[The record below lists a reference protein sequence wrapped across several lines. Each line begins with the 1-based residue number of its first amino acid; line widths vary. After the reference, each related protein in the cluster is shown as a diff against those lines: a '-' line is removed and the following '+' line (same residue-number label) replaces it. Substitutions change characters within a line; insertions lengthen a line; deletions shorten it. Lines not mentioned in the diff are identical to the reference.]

1 MKKERKYIV
10 IVSAIG
16 AVSAIFRL
24 LVPIFFGDA
33 VTAVQDLSLA
43 KVEYFS
49 LLIIGVSAI
58 SAVAQF
64 VINYG
69 SMYLSQRYAYSLRK
83 EMFHHLLSKKFP
95 FFENETSGN
104 LLSRST
110 MDIEATRNFVMAL
123 LSQLIPTIFLI
134 GIAFY
139 FLVTLDIIYSLIFLA
154 VVPALIYLG
163 ITFQRKQRGHWRSIR
178 DHYGI
183 MNERLQENITGQ
195 RVVRGFLGEDRE
207 IKKFTSTTDAYFSEY
222 NIVARLRGKYNNL
235 MPLLISAAATG
246 VILYGGYT
254 SLITAASVGPLVAAV
269 NIFNTM
275 TFPVSNLGR
284 LIVFSENARAGVE
297 RINTVIDNQNEEK
310 LDENIDNPVNPPAV
324 IQGLKF
330 SRGTNVILNDIS
342 LTIVKGEFVAITGGT
357 GAGKSTLIN
366 MLPRFYTPESGNI
379 TYDGVKIDEFT
390 LPEIRER
397 IGIVPQEINL
407 LSGSIRENIC
417 FANGKF
423 SEEEMIEAA
432 GIAHIDDFID
442 SLPDKYDTIVGER
455 GITLSGG
462 QKQRIAIARAVITKP
477 DLLIF
482 DDATSSVDAETELA
496 IFKSIRDKL
505 RNTSVII
512 ISLRDTGLMFADRVF
527 VVENGKITESKDI
540 KQQFDNGF
548 FQDSPVGGGNAAK
561 DL

>member
-1 MKKERKYIV
+1 
-10 IVSAIG
+10 
-16 AVSAIFRL
+16 
-24 LVPIFFGDA
+24 
-33 VTAVQDLSLA
+33 
-43 KVEYFS
+43 
-49 LLIIGVSAI
+49 
-58 SAVAQF
+58 
-64 VINYG
+64 
-69 SMYLSQRYAYSLRK
+69 
-83 EMFHHLLSKKFP
+83 MFHHLLSKKFP

-139 FLVTLDIIYSLIFLA
+139 FLVTLDVIYSLIFLA

-297 RINTVIDNQNEEK
+297 RINTVIDDENEEK
-310 LDENIDNPVNPPAV
+310 LDENLDSPVNPPTV

-330 SRGTNVILNDIS
+330 SRGANVILNDIS
-342 LTIVKGEFVAITGGT
+342 LTIGRGEFVAITGGT

-432 GIAHIDDFID
+432 RIAHIDDFIE

>member
-1 MKKERKYIV
+1 
-10 IVSAIG
+10 
-16 AVSAIFRL
+16 
-24 LVPIFFGDA
+24 
-33 VTAVQDLSLA
+33 
-43 KVEYFS
+43 
-49 LLIIGVSAI
+49 
-58 SAVAQF
+58 
-64 VINYG
+64 
-69 SMYLSQRYAYSLRK
+69 
-83 EMFHHLLSKKFP
+83 
-95 FFENETSGN
+95 
-104 LLSRST
+104 
-110 MDIEATRNFVMAL
+110 
-123 LSQLIPTIFLI
+123 
-134 GIAFY
+134 
-139 FLVTLDIIYSLIFLA
+139 
-154 VVPALIYLG
+154 
-163 ITFQRKQRGHWRSIR
+163 
-178 DHYGI
+178 
-183 MNERLQENITGQ
+183 
-195 RVVRGFLGEDRE
+195 
-207 IKKFTSTTDAYFSEY
+207 
-222 NIVARLRGKYNNL
+222 
-235 MPLLISAAATG
+235 
-246 VILYGGYT
+246 
-254 SLITAASVGPLVAAV
+254 
-269 NIFNTM
+269 
-275 TFPVSNLGR
+275 
-284 LIVFSENARAGVE
+284 
-297 RINTVIDNQNEEK
+297 
-310 LDENIDNPVNPPAV
+310 
-324 IQGLKF
+324 
-330 SRGTNVILNDIS
+330 
-342 LTIVKGEFVAITGGT
+342 
-357 GAGKSTLIN
+357 